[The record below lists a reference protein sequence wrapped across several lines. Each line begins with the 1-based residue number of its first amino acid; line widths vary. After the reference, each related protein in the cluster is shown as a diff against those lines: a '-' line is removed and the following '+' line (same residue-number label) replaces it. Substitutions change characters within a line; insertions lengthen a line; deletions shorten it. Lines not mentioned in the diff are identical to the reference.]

1 MSFSGLRQ
9 GDGSCFHAASWLLCM
24 TPPRAHS
31 FVSPQVMIHERY
43 LFDSSTQAFTVD
55 KYLNYLEDLYGG
67 TRWSVAVCAF

>member
-1 MSFSGLRQ
+1 
-9 GDGSCFHAASWLLCM
+9 M